1 MRGVRRWSVVLAL
14 ACFGSALPLQANQ
27 LKVGISG
34 SAPFVIKNGD
44 QLSGISLNIWRRV
57 AEDNNLSYELVEQP
71 SPKACLLYTSPSP
84 RDKRQ
89 SRMPSS
95 A

>member
-1 MRGVRRWSVVLAL
+1 MRKVRRWSVVLAL

-71 SPKACLLYTSPSP
+71 SPKAGI
-84 RDKRQ
+84 
-89 SRMPSS
+89 
-95 A
+95 